1 MRTGVIVLARSTV
14 TDGKVAQRCADYLSS
29 KGRKDVRIGYWKQKP
44 DVFDL
49 MTSMHD
55 EGIDTFSILPLS
67 ISEGK
72 NTVWLM
78 PKAVSIPDN
87 CGSWTMIDGK
97 DVAIRFATALGADDR
112 MADAILE
119 KLGKPE
125 KDVSVLIVTR
135 GSPFSYSKKDVEYY
149 SSVFRDAGWDV
160 LSVSLHH
167 GDGFGALTDHLR
179 SAGIRK
185 MKVVPFLVS
194 SESRS
199 FGQMEADIRKI
210 SENLRIDIEILPP
223 VTDLPQYLDILD
235 SKVPK
240 GW

>member
-1 MRTGVIVLARSTV
+1 MRTGVIVLARSPG
-14 TDGKVAQRCADYLSS
+14 TDGKVAQRCADFLSS
-29 KGRKDVRIGYWKQKP
+29 KGRKDVRIGYWKAEP

-119 KLGKPE
+119 ELGRPE
-125 KDVSVLIVTR
+125 DDVPVLIMTR
-135 GSPFSYSKKDVEYY
+135 GSPFSYSGKDVNYY
-149 SSVFRDAGWDV
+149 SAILRDAGWQV
-160 LSVSLHH
+160 FSVSLHY
-167 GDGFGALTDHLR
+167 GDGFDPVIERLR
-179 SAGIRK
+179 SSGARR

-194 SESRS
+194 SESNS
-199 FGQMEADIRKI
+199 FRQMDDGIRRI
-210 SENLRIDIEILPP
+210 SDGLGIGIEILPT
-223 VTDLPQYLDILD
+223 VTDLPAYLDILD